1 MRQFPKVLFL
11 LCAAIAVPLGAETIS
26 EHEPTRFD
34 PYREPAQPLSL
45 APHWIARTQ
54 QFSNFAPPANSN
66 VGRVYQS
73 PAQLTPT
80 EPSVSPPRSMAP
92 LPNPIYNGT
101 AGPRFR
107 WTGNRQYQQRLNA
120 GQNDVRFYQNKNQ
133 KQQATSTKLDFYVR
147 GLIMSKENTPIQSL
161 TQGPGGQLITTQD
174 ADMDSAGGF
183 EATLRKALPDQTR
196 GELVYWGL
204 FTTGDSATMEDVS
217 SGIQTTLDISRLNY
231 GSNGEPLA
239 NQLQVSQVSLQRDFQ
254 YHNLE
259 LNWGGTA
266 RGEQVTLEYLAG
278 LRYFKASE
286 GLALQMDDFSFIGHD
301 DNHLIGL
308 QAGALLNWQP
318 QQQLEIHAGVKFGVF
333 VNSIDHQM
341 RFQGA
346 NGFAYSGSD
355 ASTQQLNH
363 ALDTSDVATLGQ
375 LDVGFTYHWSDRFRL
390 TSGYRLVGVT
400 GLSLTTN
407 QLSQDLADLAE
418 NPSVHTNGSILL
430 HGAYVGVEYDF

>member
-1 MRQFPKVLFL
+1 MRLFPKALFL
-11 LCAAIAVPLGAETIS
+11 LFAVMAAPLAGETIS
-26 EHEPTRFD
+26 EHEPTLFD

-45 APHWIARTQ
+45 APHWIARTRQ
-54 QFSNFAPPANSN
+54 SSNFASLENSN
-66 VGRVYQS
+66 AGRVYQS
-73 PAQLTPT
+73 PAQLS
-80 EPSVSPPRSMAP
+80 PSETSAPPRSMAP
-92 LPNPIYNGT
+92 LPSPIYNGI
-101 AGPRFR
+101 AGPRWQ
-107 WTGNRQYQQRLNA
+107 WTGNRHYQQRLNTS
-120 GQNDVRFYQNKNQ
+120 QNEARFYQNKNQ
-133 KQQATSTKLDFYVR
+133 KQQAVRPKLDFYVR
-147 GLIMSKENTPIQSL
+147 GLVMNKDNNPIQPL
-161 TQGPGGQLITTQD
+161 AQGSGGQRITTQD
-174 ADMDSAGGF
+174 ADLDTPGGF
-183 EATLRKALPDQTR
+183 EAPLSKALPDQTR

-204 FTTGDSATMEDVS
+204 FTSGDSTTMEDVS

-231 GSNGEPLA
+231 GSNGDPLA

-286 GLALQMDDFSFIGHD
+286 DLAMQMDAFSFVGQD
-301 DNHLIGL
+301 DNHLLGL

-341 RFQGA
+341 RFQGT
-346 NGFAYSGSD
+346 NGFVYSGSD

-390 TSGYRLVGVT
+390 ISGYRMVGVT

-418 NPSVHTNGSILL
+418 SPSVHTNGSILL
-430 HGAYVGVEYDF
+430 HGTYVGMEYDF

>member
-1 MRQFPKVLFL
+1 MRQFPKALFL
-11 LCAAIAVPLGAETIS
+11 LFAVMAAPLAAETIS
-26 EHEPTRFD
+26 EHEPTLFD

-45 APHWIARTQ
+45 APNWIARTRQ
-54 QFSNFAPPANSN
+54 SSNFTSLDNANA
-66 VGRVYQS
+66 GRLYQS
-73 PAQLTPT
+73 PAQL
-80 EPSVSPPRSMAP
+80 PSPESSAPYPRSMAT
-92 LPNPIYNGT
+92 LPSPIYNGT
-101 AGPRFR
+101 AGPRWQ
-107 WTGNRQYQQRLNA
+107 WTGNRQYQQRLNT
-120 GQNDVRFYQNKNQ
+120 GQNNARFYQNKNQ
-133 KQQATSTKLDFYVR
+133 KQQTARPKLDFYVR
-147 GLIMSKENTPIQSL
+147 GLIMNKDNNPIQPL
-161 TQGPGGQLITTQD
+161 AQGSGGQRITTQD
-174 ADMDSAGGF
+174 ADLDTAGGF
-183 EATLRKALPDQTR
+183 EATFRKALPDQTR

-204 FTTGDSATMEDVS
+204 FTSGDSTTMEDVS
-217 SGIQTTLDISRLNY
+217 GDIQTTLDISQLNY
-231 GSNGEPLA
+231 GSNGDPLA
-239 NQLQVSQVSLQRDFQ
+239 NQLQASQVSLQRDFQ

-286 GLALQMDDFSFIGHD
+286 DLAMQMDDFSFVGQD
-301 DNHLIGL
+301 DNHLLGL

-341 RFQGA
+341 RFQGT
-346 NGFAYSGSD
+346 NGFVYSGSD
-355 ASTQQLNH
+355 ASTQHLNH

-390 TSGYRLVGVT
+390 TSGYRMVGVT

-430 HGAYVGVEYDF
+430 HGTYIGMEYDF